1 MIYNII
7 KIKSKFPNI
16 KTLKKNIRA
25 KKIYILHNQHYIKK
39 IKNYT
44 K

>member
-7 KIKSKFPNI
+7 KIKSKFPNT
-16 KTLKKNIRA
+16 KTLKKILEL